1 MMKKRDILLLLA
13 VAVVWGINFT
23 VIKIGLRSTPPLF
36 LVVLRYAFVIFPLIL
51 FVKKPRVS
59 WGVLAEYG
67 LCNGVG
73 QFSFLFCAIRTGMP
87 AGLASVVLQS
97 QVVFTLILSA
107 IFLGERISIIQ
118 LIGTFLAGSGLALI
132 GGFFDAG
139 VGAIPP
145 VAFLMC
151 LAGALF
157 WGSANI
163 IVKRAAGESERNGEP
178 LDMMEMLVW
187 SSIFV
192 PPPMLAIALIGDG
205 PDAILQSLYRI
216 DTTAVLSVLYLA
228 FLSTLFGYY
237 LWNKM
242 IALYSAG
249 RVAPFSF
256 LVPITG
262 LLSAMLILEERIEP
276 SQWLG
281 IAAVIVGLVVF
292 QSGKRLRGSSQTQ
305 R

>member
-1 MMKKRDILLLLA
+1 M
-13 VAVVWGINFT
+13 
-23 VIKIGLRSTPPLF
+23 
-36 LVVLRYAFVIFPLIL
+36 
-51 FVKKPRVS
+51 
-59 WGVLAEYG
+59 E
-67 LCNGVG
+67 
-73 QFSFLFCAIRTGMP
+73 
-87 AGLASVVLQS
+87 
-97 QVVFTLILSA
+97 
-107 IFLGERISIIQ
+107 ERISIIQ
-118 LIGTFLAGSGLALI
+118 LIGTFLAGAGLALI

-145 VAFLMC
+145 AAFLMC

-292 QSGKRLRGSSQTQ
+292 QSGKRLGSSSQTQ